1 MGTIRFVHRLDK
13 PLKSG
18 TSPIDLIYQVSG
30 QRKYYRTELKLHPC
44 SWDANTQKAVYVD
57 KKKAKALSVD
67 FYSLPAYNEIEDY
80 NDYLHKLSSL
90 ITDIEKRF
98 KMDAISYSSE
108 MVIEKLSAQKKS
120 ATKKEDPSNILF
132 DFMQKYIDEHEGIRA
147 RTSLS
152 VYKSVKKHLQD
163 YSKANG
169 KKVTFDSIDFNF
181 FQSFQNYLYKDKTD
195 SNGKVIKGLNNT
207 TAAKQL
213 STIKT
218 FLNYAKQQGVAVTD
232 STRILK

>member
-1 MGTIRFVHRLDK
+1 
-13 PLKSG
+13 
-18 TSPIDLIYQVSG
+18 
-30 QRKYYRTELKLHPC
+30 
-44 SWDANTQKAVYVD
+44 
-57 KKKAKALSVD
+57 
-67 FYSLPAYNEIEDY
+67 
-80 NDYLHKLSSL
+80 
-90 ITDIEKRF
+90 
-98 KMDAISYSSE
+98 
-108 MVIEKLSAQKKS
+108 
-120 ATKKEDPSNILF
+120 
-132 DFMQKYIDEHEGIRA
+132 MQKYIDEHEGIRA